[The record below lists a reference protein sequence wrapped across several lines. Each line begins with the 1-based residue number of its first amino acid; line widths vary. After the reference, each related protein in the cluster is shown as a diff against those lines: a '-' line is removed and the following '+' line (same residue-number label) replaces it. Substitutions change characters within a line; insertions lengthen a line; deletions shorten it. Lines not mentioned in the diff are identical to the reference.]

1 MCYFL
6 FGKYG
11 MFYLCFTFFFFFG
24 LAPDRMEGEVIAFE
38 YEYMRVTD

>member
-1 MCYFL
+1 ML
-6 FGKYG
+6 FPIWEIWHVLF
-11 MFYLCFTFFFFFG
+11 MLHFFFFFG